1 MSNLH
6 KIRISGNTEIDE
18 ALDDKLDYS
27 LCLKRCSVRSV
38 KKAPTNEDDGYI
50 YTYTLESLDIATL
63 LSEGKTITGKAKSN
77 SKKLRGRAFVYSQD
91 NGLDEE
97 EHYNQAMTRFILYYD
112 EIMDFLKDKN

>member
-1 MSNLH
+1 MNIH
-6 KIRISGNTEIDE
+6 KVKISGTTEIQE
-18 ALDDKLDYS
+18 ELDDKLDYGVM
-27 LCLKRCSVRSV
+27 LKRCSIRSV
-38 KKAPTNEDDGYI
+38 KRTPTNEDEGYI
-50 YTYTLESLDIATL
+50 YTYNLESLDEATL
-63 LSEGKTITGKAKSN
+63 ISEGKTIKGKAKSQ